1 VRRENNMRKFVV
13 GFMLVMLA
21 ATVSGC
27 IFEPYG
33 GGGWG
38 QDGRGEREGHAE
50 HEGHGDRR

>member
-1 VRRENNMRKFVV
+1 MRKFVV
-13 GFMLVMLA
+13 GFLLVMLA